1 MWIHEALTSPPRGM
15 HWVLLSSWGR
25 SFFFAL
31 SAVSLGHALDAL
43 SSLHGG
49 VTDTSGGNWFGDWGL
64 HESLAAAIVA
74 VILGSLC
81 AYVTEA
87 LPPRLA
93 GEQEKLWRSHV
104 VGSVLKPEFSAPE
117 QTPKRSHGKRHDGGK
132 TGHADRN
139 VSNTGEGLLF
149 DAATTSVEQT
159 ANYRATFLAP
169 TLASFSAPLI
179 ILVVWALWVDTKTAL
194 WLALFFI
201 STPLIIIGAGKILR
215 KSNATYRRKQA
226 KATHAYLEML
236 EGLGTFKVLGA
247 IDRVMAR
254 FASQTRTAM
263 AELTALLARN
273 QLMIIVNDAVFGIAM
288 STTAIG
294 LVLLRLQAGAISV
307 GTALAGVFLS
317 VLLYEPVNRVGR
329 TFYIGLG
336 GRTHRNGI
344 VEMFGEPPAEASTAA
359 TAHSTDASAPQ
370 APHVQHAPEISLR
383 DVSVDIGEKRIL
395 SDINLTIPAGSRVG
409 IVGPSGS
416 GKSTLLRVLA
426 GLQPHSGEV
435 SLDGHALSTPE
446 LLANSLLISQQP
458 AIFGTT
464 VADNLRIACPDAT
477 AVDMR
482 KALRDVHLLTEIEQ
496 RPGGLDSEVGD
507 QGNWLSGGQRRRL
520 AIARGLLGTAPIVL
534 LDEPTADIDRRTEGL
549 IKESLTRLAE
559 GRTSIMVAHRM
570 EALSDVDLVIVV
582 AEGRIVATGK
592 PDELSTSNEYYAR
605 ALTEE
610 S

>member
-1 MWIHEALTSPPRGM
+1 M
-15 HWVLLSSWGR
+15 
-25 SFFFAL
+25 
-31 SAVSLGHALDAL
+31 SLGHTLDAL

-49 VTDTSGGNWFGDWGL
+49 VTDTSGGNWFGQWGL

-117 QTPKRSHGKRHDGGK
+117 QAPKHAHGRGHGAGK
-132 TGHADRN
+132 AGHAHRSA
-139 VSNTGEGLLF
+139 SNTGEGLLF

-179 ILVVWALWVDTKTAL
+179 ILAVWALWVDTKTAL

-247 IDRVMAR
+247 IDQVMAH

-294 LVLLRLQAGAISV
+294 LVLLRLQADAISV

-344 VEMFGEPPAEASTAA
+344 VEVFGEPADEASTAA
-359 TAHSTDASAPQ
+359 TAHSTKATAPQ
-370 APHVQHAPEISLR
+370 APEVALR
-383 DVSVDIGEKRIL
+383 NVSVDVGEKRIL

-435 SLDGHALSTPE
+435 CLDGDTLSTPE

-520 AIARGLLGTAPIVL
+520 TIARGLLGAAPIVL

-582 AEGRIVATGK
+582 AEGRIVAAGK

>member
-31 SAVSLGHALDAL
+31 SAVSLGYTLDAL

-49 VTDTSGGNWFGDWGL
+49 VTDTSGGNWFGQWGL

-117 QTPKRSHGKRHDGGK
+117 QAPKHAHGRGHGAGK
-132 TGHADRN
+132 AGHAHR
-139 VSNTGEGLLF
+139 SAANTGEGLLF

-179 ILVVWALWVDTKTAL
+179 ILAVWALWVDTKTAL

-294 LVLLRLQAGAISV
+294 LVLLRLQADAISV

-344 VEMFGEPPAEASTAA
+344 VEVFGEPAAEASTAA
-359 TAHSTDASAPQ
+359 TAHSTKATAPQ
-370 APHVQHAPEISLR
+370 APEVALR
-383 DVSVDIGEKRIL
+383 NVSVDVGEKRIL

-435 SLDGHALSTPE
+435 CLDGHALSTPE

-520 AIARGLLGTAPIVL
+520 AIARGLLGAAPIVL

-582 AEGRIVATGK
+582 AEGRVVAAGK
-592 PDELSTSNEYYAR
+592 PDQLSTSNEYYAR

>member
-31 SAVSLGHALDAL
+31 SAVSLGYTLDAL

-49 VTDTSGGNWFGDWGL
+49 VTDTSGGNWFGQWGL

-117 QTPKRSHGKRHDGGK
+117 QAPKHAHGRGHGAGK
-132 TGHADRN
+132 AGHAHR
-139 VSNTGEGLLF
+139 SAANTGEGLLF

-179 ILVVWALWVDTKTAL
+179 ILAVWALWVDTKTAL

-201 STPLIIIGAGKILR
+201 FTPLIIIGAGKILR

-273 QLMIIVNDAVFGIAM
+273 QLMIIVNDAVFGITM

-294 LVLLRLQAGAISV
+294 LVLLRLQADAISV

-344 VEMFGEPPAEASTAA
+344 VEVFGEPAAEASTAA
-359 TAHSTDASAPQ
+359 TAHSTKATAPQ
-370 APHVQHAPEISLR
+370 APEVALR
-383 DVSVDIGEKRIL
+383 NVSVDVGEKRIL

-435 SLDGHALSTPE
+435 CLDGDALSTPE

-482 KALRDVHLLTEIEQ
+482 KALRDVHLLAEIEQ

-520 AIARGLLGTAPIVL
+520 AIARGLLGAAPIVL

-582 AEGRIVATGK
+582 AEGRIVAAGK
-592 PDELSTSNEYYAR
+592 PDQLSTSNEYYAR

>member
-31 SAVSLGHALDAL
+31 SAVSLGYTLDAL

-49 VTDTSGGNWFGDWGL
+49 VTDTSGGNWFGQWGL
-64 HESLAAAIVA
+64 HESLSAAIVA

-81 AYVTEA
+81 AFVTEA

-117 QTPKRSHGKRHDGGK
+117 QAPKQAHGRGHGSGK
-132 TGHADRN
+132 AGHAHRSA
-139 VSNTGEGLLF
+139 SNTGEGLLF

-179 ILVVWALWVDTKTAL
+179 ILAVWALWVDTKTAL

-263 AELTALLARN
+263 SELTALLARN

-294 LVLLRLQAGAISV
+294 LVLLRLQADAISV

-344 VEMFGEPPAEASTAA
+344 VEVFGEPAA
-359 TAHSTDASAPQ
+359 KAFTTGTAHSAKASAP
-370 APHVQHAPEISLR
+370 HAPEISLR

-435 SLDGHALSTPE
+435 CLDGHALSTPE

-520 AIARGLLGTAPIVL
+520 AIARGLLGAAPIVL

-570 EALSDVDLVIVV
+570 EAVSDVDLVIVV
-582 AEGRIVATGK
+582 AEGRVVAAGK
-592 PDELSTSNEYYAR
+592 PDQLSTSNEYYAR

>member
-1 MWIHEALTSPPRGM
+1 MWIHEALTSPPRRM

-43 SSLHGG
+43 SSLYGG
-49 VTDTSGGNWFGDWGL
+49 VADTSGGNWFGQWGL
-64 HESLAAAIVA
+64 HESLSAAIVA

-81 AYVTEA
+81 AFVTEA

-117 QTPKRSHGKRHDGGK
+117 QAPKQAHGRGHGSGK
-132 TGHADRN
+132 AGHAHRSA
-139 VSNTGEGLLF
+139 SNTGEGLLF

-179 ILVVWALWVDTKTAL
+179 ILAVWALWVDTKTAL

-263 AELTALLARN
+263 SELTALLARN

-294 LVLLRLQAGAISV
+294 LVLLRLQADAISV

-344 VEMFGEPPAEASTAA
+344 VEVFGEPAAEASTAA
-359 TAHSTDASAPQ
+359 TAHSTKATAPQ
-370 APHVQHAPEISLR
+370 APEVALR
-383 DVSVDIGEKRIL
+383 NVSVDVGEKRIL

-409 IVGPSGS
+409 IVGPRGS

-435 SLDGHALSTPE
+435 CLDGDALSTPE

-482 KALRDVHLLTEIEQ
+482 EALRDVHLLTEIEQ

-520 AIARGLLGTAPIVL
+520 AMARGLLGTASIVL

-582 AEGRIVATGK
+582 AEGRIVAAGK
-592 PDELSTSNEYYAR
+592 PDQLSTSNEYYAR

>member
-49 VTDTSGGNWFGDWGL
+49 MTFTSGGNWFGEWGL
-64 HESLAAAIVA
+64 HESLAATIVA

-117 QTPKRSHGKRHDGGK
+117 QATKHAHGKGHGGGK
-132 TGHADRN
+132 AGHAPR
-139 VSNTGEGLLF
+139 SAANTGEGLLF
-149 DAATTSVEQT
+149 DTATTSVEQT

-179 ILVVWALWVDTKTAL
+179 ILAVWALWVDTKTAL

-201 STPLIIIGAGKILR
+201 FTPLIIIGAGKILR

-294 LVLLRLQAGAISV
+294 LVLLRLQADAISV

-344 VEMFGEPPAEASTAA
+344 VEVFGEPAAEASTAA
-359 TAHSTDASAPQ
+359 TAHSTKATAPQ
-370 APHVQHAPEISLR
+370 APEVALR
-383 DVSVDIGEKRIL
+383 NVSVDVGEKRIL

-435 SLDGHALSTPE
+435 CLDGHALSTPE

-520 AIARGLLGTAPIVL
+520 AIARGLLGAAPIVL

-582 AEGRIVATGK
+582 AEGRVVAAGK
-592 PDELSTSNEYYAR
+592 PDQLSTSNEYYAR

>member
-49 VTDTSGGNWFGDWGL
+49 VTDTSGGNWFGYWEL

-104 VGSVLKPEFSAPE
+104 VGSVLKPEFSAPK
-117 QTPKRSHGKRHDGGK
+117 QAPKRSHGKRHDGGK

-179 ILVVWALWVDTKTAL
+179 ILAVWALWVDTKTAL
-194 WLALFFI
+194 WLAVFFI

-215 KSNATYRRKQA
+215 RSNATYRRKQA

-359 TAHSTDASAPQ
+359 TAFSTDASAPQ
-370 APHVQHAPEISLR
+370 APYAQHAPQISLR

-464 VADNLRIACPDAT
+464 VADNLRIVCPDAT

-482 KALRDVHLLTEIEQ
+482 KTLRDVHLLTEIEQ

-507 QGNWLSGGQRRRL
+507 QGNWLSGGQRCRL

-534 LDEPTADIDRRTEGL
+534 LDEPTANIDRRTEGL

-582 AEGRIVATGK
+582 AEGRIVAVGK

>member
-49 VTDTSGGNWFGDWGL
+49 VTDTSGGNWFGQWGL

-87 LPPRLA
+87 LPLRLA

-117 QTPKRSHGKRHDGGK
+117 QAPKQAHGKGHGGGK
-132 TGHADRN
+132 SGHSHRSA
-139 VSNTGEGLLF
+139 SNTGEGLLF
-149 DAATTSVEQT
+149 DAATTSIEQT

-179 ILVVWALWVDTKTAL
+179 ILAIWALWVDTKTAL

-201 STPLIIIGAGKILR
+201 FTPLIIIGAGKILR

-263 AELTALLARN
+263 SELTALLARN

-294 LVLLRLQAGAISV
+294 LVLLRLQADAISV

-344 VEMFGEPPAEASTAA
+344 VEIFGEPAAEAFTAA
-359 TAHSTDASAPQ
+359 TAHSTKATAP
-370 APHVQHAPEISLR
+370 HAPEISLR
-383 DVSVDIGEKRIL
+383 DLSVDIGEKRIL

-435 SLDGHALSTPE
+435 CLDGHALSTPE

-464 VADNLRIACPDAT
+464 VADNLRIACSDAT

-520 AIARGLLGTAPIVL
+520 AIARGLLGAAPIVL

-582 AEGRIVATGK
+582 AEGRVVAAGK
-592 PDELSTSNEYYAR
+592 PDQLSTSNEYYAR

>member
-31 SAVSLGHALDAL
+31 SAVSLGHTLDAL

-49 VTDTSGGNWFGDWGL
+49 VTDTSGGNWFGQWGL

-117 QTPKRSHGKRHDGGK
+117 QAPKHAHGRGHRGGK
-132 TGHADRN
+132 AGHAHRSA
-139 VSNTGEGLLF
+139 SNSGEGLLF

-179 ILVVWALWVDTKTAL
+179 ILAVWALWVDTKTAL

-247 IDRVMAR
+247 IDQVMAR

-294 LVLLRLQAGAISV
+294 LVLLRLQADAISV

-344 VEMFGEPPAEASTAA
+344 VEVFGEPRAEASTAA
-359 TAHSTDASAPQ
+359 TTHSSKATAPQ
-370 APHVQHAPEISLR
+370 APEVALR
-383 DVSVDIGEKRIL
+383 NVSVDVGEKRIL

-435 SLDGHALSTPE
+435 CLDGDTLSTPE

-520 AIARGLLGTAPIVL
+520 AIARGLLGAAPIVL

-582 AEGRIVATGK
+582 AEGRIVAAGK
-592 PDELSTSNEYYAR
+592 PDEPSTSNEYYAR

>member
-25 SFFFAL
+25 SFSFAL

-49 VTDTSGGNWFGDWGL
+49 MTFTSGGNWFGDWGL
-64 HESLAAAIVA
+64 HESLAATIVA

-117 QTPKRSHGKRHDGGK
+117 QATKHAHGKGHGGGK
-132 TGHADRN
+132 SGHAHRSA
-139 VSNTGEGLLF
+139 SNTGEGLLF
-149 DAATTSVEQT
+149 DAATASVEQT

-247 IDRVMAR
+247 IDRVMTR

-370 APHVQHAPEISLR
+370 APHAQHAPEISLR

-582 AEGRIVATGK
+582 AEGRIVAAGK

>member
-25 SFFFAL
+25 SFSFAL

-49 VTDTSGGNWFGDWGL
+49 MTFTSGGNWFGDWGL

-117 QTPKRSHGKRHDGGK
+117 QAPKHAHGKGHGGGK
-132 TGHADRN
+132 SGHADRS

-149 DAATTSVEQT
+149 NAATASVEQT

-247 IDRVMAR
+247 IDRVMTR

-370 APHVQHAPEISLR
+370 APHAQHAPEISLR

-426 GLQPHSGEV
+426 GLQPYSGEIC
-435 SLDGHALSTPE
+435 LDGRSLTTPE

-464 VADNLRIACPDAT
+464 VADNLRIAFPDAT

-520 AIARGLLGTAPIVL
+520 AIARGLLGAAPIVL

-559 GRTSIMVAHRM
+559 SRTSIMVAHRL

-582 AEGRIVATGK
+582 TDGRIVAAGK

>member
-247 IDRVMAR
+247 IDRVMTR

-426 GLQPHSGEV
+426 GLQPHSGEI

-482 KALRDVHLLTEIEQ
+482 KTLRDVHLLTEIEQ

-570 EALSDVDLVIVV
+570 EALSDVGLVIVV

>member
-49 VTDTSGGNWFGDWGL
+49 VTDTSGGNWFGYWEL

-104 VGSVLKPEFSAPE
+104 VGSVLKPEFSAPK
-117 QTPKRSHGKRHDGGK
+117 QAPKRSHGKRHDGGK

-359 TAHSTDASAPQ
+359 TAFSTDASAPQ
-370 APHVQHAPEISLR
+370 APYAQHAPQISLR

-464 VADNLRIACPDAT
+464 VADNLRIVCPDAT

-482 KALRDVHLLTEIEQ
+482 KTLRDVHLLTEIEQ

-520 AIARGLLGTAPIVL
+520 AIARGLLGAAPIVL
-534 LDEPTADIDRRTEGL
+534 LDEPTADIDRRTEGF

-582 AEGRIVATGK
+582 AEGRIVAVGK

>member
-1 MWIHEALTSPPRGM
+1 M
-15 HWVLLSSWGR
+15 
-25 SFFFAL
+25 
-31 SAVSLGHALDAL
+31 SLGHALDAL

-49 VTDTSGGNWFGDWGL
+49 MTFTSGGNWFGDWGL
-64 HESLAAAIVA
+64 HESLAATIVA

-117 QTPKRSHGKRHDGGK
+117 QATKHAHGKGHGGGK
-132 TGHADRN
+132 SGHAHRSA
-139 VSNTGEGLLF
+139 SNTGEGLLF
-149 DAATTSVEQT
+149 DAATASVEQT

-247 IDRVMAR
+247 IDRVMTR

-370 APHVQHAPEISLR
+370 APHAQHAPEISLR

-582 AEGRIVATGK
+582 AEGRIVAAGK

>member
-25 SFFFAL
+25 SFSFAL

-49 VTDTSGGNWFGDWGL
+49 MTFTSGGNWFGDWGL

-117 QTPKRSHGKRHDGGK
+117 QAPKHAHGKGHGGGK
-132 TGHADRN
+132 SGHAHRSA
-139 VSNTGEGLLF
+139 SNTGEGLLF
-149 DAATTSVEQT
+149 DAATASVEQT

-247 IDRVMAR
+247 IDRVMTR

-359 TAHSTDASAPQ
+359 TAHSTDASTPQ
-370 APHVQHAPEISLR
+370 APHAQHAQEISLR

-582 AEGRIVATGK
+582 AEGRIVAAGK

>member
-1 MWIHEALTSPPRGM
+1 MT
-15 HWVLLSSWGR
+15 
-25 SFFFAL
+25 F
-31 SAVSLGHALDAL
+31 
-43 SSLHGG
+43 
-49 VTDTSGGNWFGDWGL
+49 TSGGNWFGEWGL
-64 HESLAAAIVA
+64 HESLAATIVA

-117 QTPKRSHGKRHDGGK
+117 QATKHAHGKGHGGGK
-132 TGHADRN
+132 AGHAPR
-139 VSNTGEGLLF
+139 SAANTGEGLLF
-149 DAATTSVEQT
+149 DTATTSVEQT

-179 ILVVWALWVDTKTAL
+179 ILAVWALWVDTKTAL

-247 IDRVMAR
+247 IDRVMTR

-370 APHVQHAPEISLR
+370 APHAQHAPEISLR

-582 AEGRIVATGK
+582 AEGRIVAAGK

>member
-1 MWIHEALTSPPRGM
+1 M
-15 HWVLLSSWGR
+15 
-25 SFFFAL
+25 
-31 SAVSLGHALDAL
+31 SLGHALDAL

-49 VTDTSGGNWFGDWGL
+49 MTFTSGGNWFGDWGL
-64 HESLAAAIVA
+64 HKSLAATIVA

-117 QTPKRSHGKRHDGGK
+117 QATKHAHGKGHGGGK
-132 TGHADRN
+132 SGHAHRSA
-139 VSNTGEGLLF
+139 SNTGEGLLF
-149 DAATTSVEQT
+149 DAATASVEQT

-247 IDRVMAR
+247 IDRVMTR

-370 APHVQHAPEISLR
+370 APHAQHAPEISLR

-582 AEGRIVATGK
+582 AEGRIVAAGK